1 MVAGDTFIRKDADAH
16 LWIVLSDPSID
27 PEKVLIVNLTTL
39 DARKEQICVLN
50 RGDHPWIKHETCV
63 NFADSIITTLAKL
76 NAARAGG
83 ALQMRAPLSP
93 GLLKKIREAVLDSE
107 RIPMDNADVL
117 IEQGLIDC

>member
-1 MVAGDTFIRKDADAH
+1 MVAVDTFIRKDADAH